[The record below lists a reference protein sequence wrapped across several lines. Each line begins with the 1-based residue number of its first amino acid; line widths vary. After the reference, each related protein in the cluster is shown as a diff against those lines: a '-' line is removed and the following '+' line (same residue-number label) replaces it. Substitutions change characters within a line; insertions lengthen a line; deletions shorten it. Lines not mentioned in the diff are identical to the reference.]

1 MRFLL
6 LLGVLLFVL
15 PASAQDRADLRRV
28 VLVNGDVYVGTVA
41 DEEADPVVVV
51 TTDGIERQFRREQ
64 VALVAPLIRGRFYR
78 TDSVKTRL
86 FFSPTART
94 LGGGEFRG
102 DLAYVF
108 PSVTA
113 GLSARVDLLGSGF
126 VTFGDGALAT
136 PLVGLKGQVYDGESA
151 KVALGTSALFTFGG
165 EIDGLNGGFV
175 AVPYGVATL
184 GDETRAV
191 SFGVGGIL

>member
-1 MRFLL
+1 GPRRPAHPGPVLPDGPGQDAALL
-6 LLGVLLFVL
+6 LAHR
-15 PASAQDRADLRRV
+15 PHARR
-28 VLVNGDVYVGTVA
+28 
-41 DEEADPVVVV
+41 
-51 TTDGIERQFRREQ
+51 
-64 VALVAPLIRGRFYR
+64 
-78 TDSVKTRL
+78 
-86 FFSPTART
+86 
-94 LGGGEFRG
+94 GEFRG

-165 EIDGLNGGFV
+165 DRKSV
-175 AVPYGVATL
+175 V
-184 GDETRAV
+184 
-191 SFGVGGIL
+191 